1 MAMIPMILT
10 IEVTV
15 SLFKISHHLVGPF
28 EEGFVL
34 GLFQYLMHWLSE
46 YSSDN
51 LIVI

>member
-1 MAMIPMILT
+1 MIPMILT
-10 IEVTV
+10 IKV
-15 SLFKISHHLVGPF
+15 SVLLFRISHHLVRPF

-34 GLFQYLMHWLSE
+34 DFFQYLMHWLSE